1 MNSEGSD
8 AAKRRGAG
16 SPRGETLIRRPTGG
30 NDYVD
35 GERTML
41 VTGEETTG
49 ANYRALLF
57 AIGSSSHQLWDNY
70 ESMKRKGG

>member
-41 VTGEETTG
+41 VIVTGLATCHVVQ
-49 ANYRALLF
+49 LLYT
-57 AIGSSSHQLWDNY
+57 LTEN
-70 ESMKRKGG
+70 K